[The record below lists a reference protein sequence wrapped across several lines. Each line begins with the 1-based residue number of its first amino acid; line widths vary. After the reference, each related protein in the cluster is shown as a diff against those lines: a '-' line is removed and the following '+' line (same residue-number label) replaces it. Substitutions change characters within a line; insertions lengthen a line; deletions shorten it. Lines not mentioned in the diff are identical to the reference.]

1 MSHVQRRVALLALA
15 VLLLALP
22 PAMQAL
28 GAGYYVST
36 AGKVVVFAIAAT
48 SLNLEIGRAHV

>member
-1 MSHVQRRVALLALA
+1 MSPLQRRVALGLLAM
-15 VLLLALP
+15 LLVALP

-36 AGKVVVFAIAAT
+36 AGKIVVFAIAAT
-48 SLNLEIGRAHV
+48 SLKIGRAHV